1 MRKLKLQVQVS
12 IDGYVAGPN
21 GEMDWMEW
29 NWDDQ
34 LKAHVND
41 LTSPV
46 GTILL
51 GRKIA
56 DGFISHWES
65 LMAKPDD
72 PQFAFAKK
80 MVETPKVVF
89 TRTLPESSWKNTV
102 LATGRLSAEINKLKK
117 QQDGTDIIVYGGAT
131 LVSSLIEE
139 ELIDEYHLFVN
150 PAAIGRGL
158 SIFAGLHE
166 QRRFV
171 LKKATPFACGI
182 VVIHYDHDKG

>member
-21 GEMDWMEW
+21 GEMDEMEW
-29 NWDDQ
+29 NWDDE
-34 LKAHVND
+34 LKDHVND
-41 LTSPV
+41 LTDPV

-51 GRKIA
+51 GRKIT

-65 LMAKPDD
+65 LMARPDD

-102 LATGRLSAEINKLKK
+102 LATGSLSAEINKLKK
-117 QQDGTDIIVYGGAT
+117 QQDGTDIIVYGGPSAST
-131 LVSSLIEE
+131 T
-139 ELIDEYHLFVN
+139 
-150 PAAIGRGL
+150 A
-158 SIFAGLHE
+158 
-166 QRRFV
+166 Q
-171 LKKATPFACGI
+171 K
-182 VVIHYDHDKG
+182 